1 IKITLQEALGLIVDY
16 TLENQEELIKNL
28 KQFPP
33 LEEDPAWTAL
43 ENPRYWGV
51 KDSSKRIDEFLY
63 GR

>member
-1 IKITLQEALGLIVDY
+1 MDY